1 MANEE
6 MILTW
11 RFISNCNNWKWDIN
25 HRWSI
30 KDRFGFYF
38 YISSIVRKSLS
49 FGRERE
55 ESSRENRKK
64 ERRRGKET
72 RFCPYKSIRNEFRVV
87 LCSLKVRFE
96 EFRGAPLRRGSKE
109 TVWNT

>member
-1 MANEE
+1 MGYKSSVEHKGSVW
-6 MILTW
+6 IL
-11 RFISNCNNWKWDIN
+11 FL
-25 HRWSI
+25 
-30 KDRFGFYF
+30 YF
-38 YISSIVRKSLS
+38 VRIVRKSLS

-64 ERRRGKET
+64 ERRRGKKT